1 MKKKHVII
9 LILVDIFAIAIMLA
23 LTAQS
28 GSAAEI
34 EQDLTQAKQESPIAH
49 LRLDSAYIDMGI
61 IPRDSIGEAYMG
73 FTNTGD
79 APLQILRIFSECG
92 CTVPSYSSD
101 EVLPGEQGEIK
112 IRFNGKNRQPGSF
125 RKALRIRSNADNPRE
140 LLIVKGRIK

>member
-61 IPRDSIGEAYMG
+61 IPRDSIGEAYMC